1 MNKGEERGEG
11 LRGWRSVEEIRGQK
25 GFGFALMGRRG
36 AIGNESVRGTGRGR
50 GAQRYS
56 LRLRGRQR
64 EERENSRLLTGLRI

>member
-1 MNKGEERGEG
+1 MVMNKGEERGQG

-50 GAQRYS
+50 GHSDIASSCAGGKGR
-56 LRLRGRQR
+56 RERIRGY
-64 EERENSRLLTGLRI
+64 